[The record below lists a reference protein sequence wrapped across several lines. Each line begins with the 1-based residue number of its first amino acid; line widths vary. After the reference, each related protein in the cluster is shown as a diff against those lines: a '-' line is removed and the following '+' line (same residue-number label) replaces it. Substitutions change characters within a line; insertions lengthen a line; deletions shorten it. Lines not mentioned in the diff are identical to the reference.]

1 MQPGRPEFGLAIDF
15 ARPADPGSDRTGQ
28 IRALIQLAEESG
40 FASVW
45 AGEQYAADAERIHL
59 PAPFLVLAS
68 LIPQTSLKLGT
79 GVLVLPAYHPLRLA
93 YETALLDNL
102 SEGRLIVGAGVGNPV
117 LARRFG
123 VDPARIADHS
133 DDALGAL
140 RALWAGETSFQGK
153 TVTLDGGIQ
162 PLPLQAGGPPL
173 WVGGRIRRAVRRAAK
188 YGTGWFAGMHFT
200 YENIVK
206 QIAGYREELAALG
219 KDATR
224 PTVAVNRLLVLA
236 PTETDARAA
245 GGRAIDPPDPNAAI
259 SHQLVGSPDA
269 VAASIR
275 TYMDAGVTNMQLR
288 VFPAGV
294 SFKHAVRTLTLFREA
309 VLPQL
314 G

>member
-1 MQPGRPEFGLAIDF
+1 MRPAFGLAIDF
-15 ARPADPGSDRTGQ
+15 ARAAAPGENRTDE
-28 IRALIQLAEESG
+28 IRALIQLAEETG

-59 PAPFLVLAS
+59 PAPFVLLAS

-79 GVLVLPAYHPLRLA
+79 GVIVLPAYHPLRLA
-93 YETALLDNL
+93 YETALLDYL
-102 SEGRLIVGAGVGNPV
+102 SDGRLIVGAGVGNPV

-123 VDPARIADHS
+123 VDPARIADVS

-140 RALWAGETSFQGK
+140 RALWAGGSSFQGK

-162 PLPLQAGGPPL
+162 PLPVQAGGPPL
-173 WVGGRIRRAVRRAAK
+173 WVGGRIRRAVRRAAL

-206 QIAGYREELAALG
+206 QVAAYREELAALG
-219 KDATR
+219 KESAR
-224 PTVAVNRLLVLA
+224 LTVAVNRLLVLA
-236 PTETDARAA
+236 PSEAEAVAA
-245 GGRAIDPPDPNAAI
+245 GGPAIDPPDPNATV
-259 SHQLVGSPDA
+259 SHQLVGTPDA

-275 TYMDAGVTNMQLR
+275 TYTEAGVTNMQLR

-294 SFKHAVRTLTLFREA
+294 SFEHAVRTMTLFREA

-314 G
+314 E